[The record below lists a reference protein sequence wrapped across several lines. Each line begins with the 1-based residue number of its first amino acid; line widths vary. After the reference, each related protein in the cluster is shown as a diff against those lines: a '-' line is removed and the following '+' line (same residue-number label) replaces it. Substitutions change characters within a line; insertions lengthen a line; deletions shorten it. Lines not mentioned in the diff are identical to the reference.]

1 MCAKTGLNMEKRV
14 QMSDFIHKCSVITV
28 GKMYIIQHFTK
39 NCMDSKMS

>member
-28 GKMYIIQHFTK
+28 GKMYITQHFTK